1 MNATL
6 RNVLIV
12 LALAAA
18 VVLLPGGGTASE
30 TVLQALSA
38 MLLAAVGWFAVRLY
52 RERRVDL
59 DGLPDRVR
67 AILYVSLGLVVL
79 TATATGRLWSTGP
92 GTLVWFALVA
102 LICAGLLTCWRAW
115 RAY

>member
-1 MNATL
+1 MSATA
-6 RNVLIV
+6 RNVLII
-12 LALAAA
+12 LAAA
-18 VVLLPGGGTASE
+18 AAVALLPGGGTAGA
-30 TVLQALSA
+30 TALQALYA
-38 MLLAAVGWFAVRLY
+38 LMLVAVGWFAVRLY

-59 DGLPDRVR
+59 ETLPDRIR
-67 AILYVSLGLVVL
+67 AILYTSLGLIVL
-79 TATATGRLWSTGP
+79 TATASGRLWQTGA

>member
-1 MNATL
+1 MSTTL

-18 VVLLPGGGTASE
+18 VVFLPGGGTASE
-30 TVLQALSA
+30 TILQALSA
-38 MLLAAVGWFAVRLY
+38 LFLVALGWFAVRLY
-52 RERRVDL
+52 RERRLDL
-59 DGLPDRVR
+59 ESLPDGIR
-67 AILYVSLGLVVL
+67 ALLYGSLGIAAL
-79 TATATGRLWSTGP
+79 TATATGRLWQTGA

-102 LICAGLLTCWRAW
+102 LVAAGLVTSWRAW

>member
-1 MNATL
+1 MSATA

-12 LALAAA
+12 MALAAA

-38 MLLAAVGWFAVRLY
+38 VLLVAVGWFAVRLY
-52 RERRVDL
+52 RERRLDL
-59 DGLPDRVR
+59 ETLPDRVR
-67 AILYVSLGLVVL
+67 MMLYVSLGLAAL
-79 TATATGRLWSTGP
+79 TATASERLWQTGP

-115 RAY
+115 RSV